1 MTDRERA
8 SDVTNVGNSAESEPR
23 QPPTLSEAEVA
34 AITEE
39 LAVESL
45 MEEPPQGSL
54 SIISDDDVPGE
65 PG

>member
-8 SDVTNVGNSAESEPR
+8 SNVTNAENSAESEPR